1 MTSSVTYS
9 GAKTTAANGCARW
22 EAQADLVVLGSG
34 VAGLT
39 AALRAQQLGLRVL
52 VVTKAGIEDGN
63 TRWAQGGVAVVH
75 DGDHEEGDSIDRH
88 AIDTLTAGAGLC
100 DSDAVQDVV
109 TGGPPAVARLRALG
123 ARFDARDGVLARTR
137 EGGHSA
143 FRVIHA
149 GGDATGAEV
158 ARALVARSTG
168 RQVPVL
174 ERHVAV
180 DALRTPLGAV
190 AGVTVLDPDGVPGI
204 LRAPAVLVATGG
216 LGQLYQATSNP
227 EIATGDGLA
236 LALRAGAPVADAE
249 FVQFHPTVLYTPG
262 ARGRCPLVTEAV
274 RGEGA
279 VLVDA
284 AGEPVMRGVHP
295 LGDLAPR
302 DVVSA
307 AITRRMTKAPA
318 GVDDHVFLDATAVAG
333 FPGRFP
339 TVHAACR
346 AIGVDPARDPIPV
359 TPAAHFACGGVVA
372 DTEGRTPVTGLYA
385 AGEVARTGLHGAN
398 RLASNSLLEGLVVGE
413 RAAEAIA
420 ADLAGGLLADPSH
433 GTTPHKQVVHVADRD
448 SLQRVMSRYAAV
460 GRDAEG
466 LAVASSVLDLSTVQR
481 PLWTQSVVEDA
492 ALTLIAGALL
502 SAASR
507 RTESRGCHVR
517 TDYPERDDISW
528 QRSQLLR
535 LSPSGQPVLAD
546 PLAAV
551 AA

>member
-1 MTSSVTYS
+1 M
-9 GAKTTAANGCARW
+9 W
-22 EAQADLVVLGSG
+22 EARADLVVLGSG

-39 AALRAQQLGLRVL
+39 AALRAQELGLRVL
-52 VVTKAGIEDGN
+52 VVTKAAVEDGN
-63 TRWAQGGVAVVH
+63 TRWAQGGVAVVLEDQH
-75 DGDHEEGDSIDRH
+75 DEGDSVGRH
-88 AIDTLTAGAGLC
+88 VEDTLVAGAGLC
-100 DSDAVQDVV
+100 EPDAVRSILHA
-109 TGGPPAVARLRALG
+109 GPGAVSWLRQAG
-123 ARFDARDGVLARTR
+123 ARFDPGAAGLLARTR

-158 ARALVARSTG
+158 ERTLVAEATG
-168 RQVPVL
+168 RRLPVL
-174 ERHVAV
+174 ERHIAV
-180 DALRTPLGAV
+180 DALLTPLGAV
-190 AGVTVLDPDGVPGI
+190 AGVTVLDPDGVPGV
-204 LRAPAVLVATGG
+204 LRAPAVLLATGG

-236 LALRAGAPVADAE
+236 LALRAGAQAADLE

-279 VLVDA
+279 VLVDG
-284 AGEPVMRGVHP
+284 AGKSVMRGVHP

-307 AITRRMTKAPA
+307 AITRRMGQAP
-318 GVDDHVFLDATAVAG
+318 GGIDDHVFLDATGVSG
-333 FPGRFP
+333 FATRFP
-339 TVHAACR
+339 TVFAACR

-372 DTEGRTPVTGLYA
+372 GTDGRTGVTGLYA

-398 RLASNSLLEGLVVGE
+398 RLASNSLLEGLVTG
-413 RAAEAIA
+413 AGTAEAVA
-420 ADLAGGLLADPSH
+420 ADLAAGLLADPRQ
-433 GTTPHKQVVHVADRD
+433 GREPRPGAVPVADRD
-448 SLQRVMSRYAAV
+448 ALQRVMSRYAAI

-466 LAVASSVLDLSTVQR
+466 LAVVGSVLDLSTEDR
-481 PLWTQSVVEDA
+481 PLRTHRDVEDA
-492 ALTLIAGALL
+492 ALTLVAQALV
-502 SAASR
+502 AAAER

-517 TDYPERDDISW
+517 ADFPERDDELW
-528 QRSQLLR
+528 QRSQLIR

-546 PLAAV
+546 PVPAMGV
-551 AA
+551 A